1 MALVIL
7 FFFALI
13 RERENLFDDRG
24 KIEPTFNNDAEQFD
38 VKDQITTTPTLV
50 TSLLD
55 TNFAPPCLDGPAGV
69 FFLPFDVRKE
79 VNLWRKKGKRTFSK
93 TIRASKLT

>member
-1 MALVIL
+1 MIEGKLSL
-7 FFFALI
+7 HLI
-13 RERENLFDDRG
+13 TT
-24 KIEPTFNNDAEQFD
+24 PNNFE

-50 TSLLD
+50 TSLVD

-69 FFLPFDVRKE
+69 FFLPFNVKKE
-79 VNLWRKKGKRTFSK
+79 VNLWRKKGKQTFSK